1 VAERLTV
8 NAPDGSYPIFIA
20 PGASDPLDRAAY
32 GLDGAAAIVTNET
45 LAALYADLLARALP
59 GAAVIAVPDGEAYK
73 TLDTMARIYDGLV
86 AAGLDRRG
94 TVLAFGGGVVGD
106 MAGFAAA
113 TYLRGVR
120 LVQMPTSLLAMV
132 DSSVG
137 GKVGVDLPQG
147 KNLVGAFKQPAAV
160 LIDPLLLATLPA
172 RERRCGMAEIIKHG
186 LIADAGLLE
195 WIARDATPENDA
207 ALIGRAVRVKIAV
220 VQRDPYEQGERA
232 HLNLGHTFGHAIETV
247 SGYAIAHGE
256 AVAIGLVA
264 AAHLSEAVGLARAGL
279 VEQVRGA
286 VRAVGLPES
295 MGGLDPEAVYAAM
308 GTDKKKQ
315 AGRLRFVLLRAP
327 EQPVVRDD
335 IDKGAVLDA
344 LKAVR

>member
-1 VAERLTV
+1 VAERIDVTS
-8 NAPDGSYPIFIA
+8 PDGVYPIVIA
-20 PGASDPLDRAAY
+20 AGLCDPLDRAAH
-32 GLDGAAAIVTNET
+32 GLDGAVAVVTNTT

-59 GAAVIAVPDGEAYK
+59 DAALIAVPDGEAHK
-73 TLDTMARIYDGLV
+73 TLATMTLIYEGLV

-113 TYLRGVR
+113 SYMRGVR

-147 KNLVGAFKQPAAV
+147 KNLVGAFKQPVRV
-160 LIDPLLLATLPA
+160 LIDPALLATLPA

-186 LIADAGLLE
+186 LIADAGLLD
-195 WIARDATPENDA
+195 WITRAPTPENDA
-207 ALIGRAVRVKIAV
+207 ALIARAVRVKIEI

-247 SGYAIAHGE
+247 SGYSIAHGE
-256 AVAIGLVA
+256 AVAVGLVA
-264 AAHLSEAVGLARAGL
+264 AAHLSEAVGLAEAGL
-279 VEQVRGA
+279 VDRVRGW
-286 VRAVGLPES
+286 VRSAGLPES

-315 AGRLRFVLLRAP
+315 AGRLRFVLLRDIG
-327 EQPVVRDD
+327 QPVLHDSAD
-335 IDKGAVLDA
+335 AGAVLAA
-344 LKAVR
+344 LKAVM